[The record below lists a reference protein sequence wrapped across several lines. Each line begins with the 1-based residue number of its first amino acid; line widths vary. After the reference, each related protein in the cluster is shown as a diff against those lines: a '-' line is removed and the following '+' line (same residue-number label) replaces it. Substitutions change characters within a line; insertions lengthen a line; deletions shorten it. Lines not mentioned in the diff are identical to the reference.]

1 VRQRI
6 CLEYVWKG
14 RKKKFDPMSLGNIL
28 KNENIELNRK
38 ETAFGNL
45 DCIALTQDP
54 VYQGADIFI
63 LAGPKRWAVMH
74 GS

>member
-1 VRQRI
+1 
-6 CLEYVWKG
+6 
-14 RKKKFDPMSLGNIL
+14 MSLGNIL